1 MAAAVKRTAKM
12 VEGESAQ
19 MKGCKEIV
27 QGMLRTL
34 QSCVQKLQQP
44 DDAVNMSINWEKIQW
59 SPNIRPAFLCSVLCQ
74 HISDLQ
80 PHLDQLQTLVNVKE
94 KSTDPPHLGEAPG
107 AADIVEVKENID
119 IGTKHAPNKNA
130 ECPPDP
136 AVVQI
141 HADKTE
147 IDRRILAF
155 IERKQAEI
163 NENNVREFCNV
174 IDCNQE
180 NSCARTDA
188 VFTPFPG
195 FKSHIKVSRVVNA
208 YGPQTRTDGSTS
220 SSGAPPPPLD
230 CGSQA
235 VEERLQSMEYHLRL
249 NPGGPVPKDIYQ
261 RIKKLEDRILEL
273 EGISPEY
280 FQTMEMS
287 GKRRKAQTS
296 QSYSLLELDQKINS
310 LRQSLYKKAKVEPLD
325 KL

>member
-12 VEGESAQ
+12 VEGESVQ

-34 QSCVQKLQQP
+34 QSCVEKLQQP
-44 DDAVNMSINWEKIQW
+44 NDAVNMSINWEKIQW
-59 SPNIRPAFLCSVLCQ
+59 SPDVKPAFLSSILHQ

-80 PHLDQLQTLVNVKE
+80 PHLDQLHTLVNVKE
-94 KSTDPPHLGEAPG
+94 KSADPPYTREAPG
-107 AADIVEVKENID
+107 TADMEAKENIN
-119 IGTKHAPNKNA
+119 IGPKLAPNRK

-141 HADKTE
+141 YADKTE

-220 SSGAPPPPLD
+220 SSRAHPLPRD
-230 CGSQA
+230 CGNQA
-235 VEERLQSMEYHLRL
+235 VEERLQSIEYHLRL
-249 NPGGPVPKDIYQ
+249 NQGGPVPKDIYQ

-287 GKRRKAQTS
+287 SKRRKAQTS
-296 QSYSLLELDQKINS
+296 QSYSLLELDEKINA
-310 LRQSLYKKAKVEPLD
+310 LRQSLYKKAKVESLD
-325 KL
+325 KM

>member
-19 MKGCKEIV
+19 TKGCKEIV
-27 QGMLRTL
+27 QGMLKTL
-34 QSCVQKLQQP
+34 QSCVEKLQQP
-44 DDAVNMSINWEKIQW
+44 NDAVNISINWEKIQW
-59 SPNIRPAFLCSVLCQ
+59 SPDVKPAFLCSILHQ
-74 HISDLQ
+74 HIADLQ

-94 KSTDPPHLGEAPG
+94 KSADPLYTREAPG
-107 AADIVEVKENID
+107 TGNIMEAKENID
-119 IGTKHAPNKNA
+119 IGPKLAPNK
-130 ECPPDP
+130 ECLPDP
-136 AVVQI
+136 AVIQI

-220 SSGAPPPPLD
+220 SSRAHPLPRD
-230 CGSQA
+230 CGNQA
-235 VEERLQSMEYHLRL
+235 MEERLQSIESHLRL

-287 GKRRKAQTS
+287 SKRRKVQTS
-296 QSYSLLELDQKINS
+296 QSYSLLELDQKINA
-310 LRQSLYKKAKVEPLD
+310 LRQSLYKKVKVESLD
-325 KL
+325 KM

>member
-1 MAAAVKRTAKM
+1 MAAVKRPAM
-12 VEGESAQ
+12 VDGESAQ
-19 MKGCKEIV
+19 MRGCKEVV
-27 QGMLRTL
+27 QGMLSAL
-34 QSCVQKLQQP
+34 QSCVEKLQQP
-44 DDAVNMSINWEKIQW
+44 DDAVTMSINWEKIQW
-59 SPNIRPAFLCSVLCQ
+59 SPNVTPAFLCSILHQ

-80 PHLDQLQTLVNVKE
+80 PHLDQLQTMVKAE
-94 KSTDPPHLGEAPG
+94 QSAAPPPTTEAPG
-107 AADIVEVKENID
+107 TADVVEVKENIN
-119 IGTKHAPNKNA
+119 IGNISTNKSS

-141 HADKTE
+141 QADKSE
-147 IDRRILAF
+147 IDRRISAF
-155 IERKQAEI
+155 IERKQVEI

-195 FKSHIKVSRVVNA
+195 FKSHVKVSRVVNA

-220 SSGAPPPPLD
+220 SSRSHPLPHD
-230 CGSQA
+230 CGNQA
-235 VEERLQSMEYHLRL
+235 VEERLQSIEYHLRL
-249 NPGGPVPKDIYQ
+249 NPGGPVPKDVYQ

-287 GKRRKAQTS
+287 SKRRKAQTS
-296 QSYSLLELDQKINS
+296 QSYSLLELDQKMNA
-310 LRQSLYKKAKVEPLD
+310 LRQSLYKKAKVGALD
-325 KL
+325 KI